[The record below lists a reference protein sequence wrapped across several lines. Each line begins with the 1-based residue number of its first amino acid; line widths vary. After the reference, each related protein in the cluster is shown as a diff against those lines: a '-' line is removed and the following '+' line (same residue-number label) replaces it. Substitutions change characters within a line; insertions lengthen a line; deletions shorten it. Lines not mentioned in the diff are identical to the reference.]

1 MTKSD
6 LVDAISK
13 GNPAI
18 TRNSVETVVNT
29 VFDSMMDA
37 MSRDERVEIRGFGSF
52 TVRHRDARKGR
63 NPKTGEP
70 VDVPAKRMPHFK
82 AGKQLSDRMNQGSGS

>member
-13 GNPAI
+13 GNPTI
-18 TRNSVETVVNT
+18 PRNAVETVVNT

-37 MSRDERVEIRGFGSF
+37 MGREERIEIRGFGSF
-52 TVRHRDARKGR
+52 SVRHRDARKGR

-70 VDVPAKRMPHFK
+70 VDVPAKRMPHFTV
-82 AGKQLSDRMNQGSGS
+82 GKQLKDRMNQGQA